1 MFLHAKIRVLDQ
13 CEIWK
18 EGILFLNNCLIR
30 TKELKGLHR
39 GGLNNWTTKLNYIT
53 WIIT

>member
-18 EGILFLNNCLIR
+18 EGILFFFKNNCLIR
-30 TKELKGLHR
+30 TKELKGLHMQV
-39 GGLNNWTTKLNYIT
+39 
-53 WIIT
+53 